1 MDYTTLGRT
10 GLRVSVMGLGCGGHS
25 RLGQS
30 YDRTEAES
38 AEIARAA
45 LDHGITFFDTAE
57 GYGTEAILSAGLR
70 GAPRERVVV
79 STKMSP
85 VAEGQVVPRAHVREA
100 LEASLR
106 RLEMEYVDVYLL
118 HGLARH
124 HYDEAVSE
132 LVPELLKL
140 REQGKVRA
148 IGVTEAFASD
158 PGHAMLQ
165 RAMQDDCWE
174 VIMVG
179 FNLLNQSARDRVLAT
194 ARKKSIGVL
203 NMFAV
208 RRALGNPLMLSEVIS
223 DLGRRGVVDEQAAR
237 EAVDALI
244 RDGGA
249 MSLQDAAY
257 RFCRY
262 EPGLHVILSGT
273 GNAAHLRSNVASLT
287 RPPLPE
293 EDVARLREVFARVED
308 VSGN

>member
-1 MDYTTLGRT
+1 MDCTTLGRT

-30 YDRTEAES
+30 YGRTEAES
-38 AEIARAA
+38 AEIVRAA
-45 LDHGITFFDTAE
+45 LGHGITFFDTAE
-57 GYGTEAILSAGLR
+57 GYGTEGILGAGLR
-70 GAPRERVVV
+70 GAPRESVVV

-85 VAEGQVVPRAHVREA
+85 VAEGRVVPRAHVGEA

-118 HGLARH
+118 HGLALRH
-124 HYDEAVSE
+124 YEEAVGE
-132 LVPELLKL
+132 LVPELLTL
-140 REQGKVRA
+140 RDQGKVRA

-179 FNLLNQSARDRVLAT
+179 FNLLNQSARDRVLAA
-194 ARKKSIGVL
+194 AREKSTGVL
-203 NMFAV
+203 NMFAI
-208 RRALGNPLMLSEVIS
+208 RRALGDPAALSEVIA
-223 DLGRRGVVDEQAAR
+223 DLGRRGVVEEEAAR
-237 EAVDALI
+237 EAVEALV
-244 RDGGA
+244 RVGGA
-249 MSLQDAAY
+249 TSLQDAAY
-257 RFCRY
+257 RFCRH

-273 GNAAHLRSNVASLT
+273 GNAAHLESNVTSLT
-287 RPPLPE
+287 GPPLPE
-293 EDVARLREVFARVED
+293 EEVARLREVFARVDD